1 MFPIIVKYVVITSLS
16 LKLIKFTLLGCI
28 SMLDKVEEYQR
39 TAEIERLY
47 NYWRINHKITQTDE
61 EDEDA

>member
-1 MFPIIVKYVVITSLS
+1 MFPIIVKYMVITSLS

-28 SMLDKVEEYQR
+28 STLDKVEEYQR
-39 TAEIERLY
+39 TAEIDRLY
-47 NYWRINHKITQTDE
+47 HQWRINRKITQIE

>member
-1 MFPIIVKYVVITSLS
+1 MFPIIVKYMVITSLI

-39 TAEIERLY
+39 TAEIDRLY
-47 NYWRINHKITQTDE
+47 HQWRINRKITQIDE

>member
-1 MFPIIVKYVVITSLS
+1 MFPVIVKYVVITSLS

-28 SMLDKVEEYQR
+28 STLDKVEEYQR
-39 TAEIERLY
+39 TAEIDRLY
-47 NYWRINHKITQTDE
+47 HQWRINRKITQTE

>member
-1 MFPIIVKYVVITSLS
+1 MVITSLS

-28 SMLDKVEEYQR
+28 STLDKVEEYQR
-39 TAEIERLY
+39 TAEIDRLY
-47 NYWRINHKITQTDE
+47 HQWRINRKITQTE

>member
-39 TAEIERLY
+39 NAEIERLY

>member
-1 MFPIIVKYVVITSLS
+1 MFPVIVKYVVITSLS

-28 SMLDKVEEYQR
+28 STLDKIEEYQR

-47 NYWRINHKITQTDE
+47 NQWRMNRKISEIN
-61 EDEDA
+61 EDDNV